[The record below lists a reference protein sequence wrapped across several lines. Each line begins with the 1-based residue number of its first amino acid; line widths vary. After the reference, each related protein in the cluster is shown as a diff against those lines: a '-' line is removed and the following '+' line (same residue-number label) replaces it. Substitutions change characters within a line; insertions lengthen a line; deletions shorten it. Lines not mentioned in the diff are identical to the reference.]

1 MASLSDIRVHVHAF
15 QQRQVSHGIFAYAS
29 WRGIRNLFAKV
40 NDSAKKKG
48 GKEEAQLFRQHLQ
61 R

>member
-1 MASLSDIRVHVHAF
+1 MTSLPNICARVHASHE
-15 QQRQVSHGIFAYAS
+15 RQVLHGNFAYAS

-40 NDSAKKKG
+40 NDSTKKKG
-48 GKEEAQLFRQHLQ
+48 GKEEAQLTRQRL